1 MGMSA
6 LLTSSLAA
14 VPDSA
19 TPVTISANY
28 ASVSDSNNDSADNS
42 FSLTAYSAANNAI
55 ANEGNGQNQHAEN
68 TAVSNLVSAEDD
80 TTTAANDITPTENT
94 ATIADLISQQDPAL
108 TTLFITDLTAE
119 SNSEPTTTTTNSG
132 TSETSSEKPA
142 ALPSQAQ
149 SALTISTPPTPSVV
163 EQTASIA
170 QLPAES
176 ITSHTTTVLPNNAM
190 PDIQSSPDTSSAT
203 DEADTLTPSSLFNFN
218 MTATVSAQNKTT
230 SSNNKAARQPE
241 SSNLTNITANDTAN
255 VISTAL
261 QSPTTVSNSIS
272 PQQNI
277 SNAAISSSDITLS
290 SYHVTSTSSE
300 PDQPQDDNTLT
311 ADPSTLI
318 GSNHTATTNFAALL
332 TSSAVK
338 QTSNTSNVQLG
349 QQMLQTLKDQVQ
361 QQISQNLKQ
370 VTIRLD
376 PPSLGHLNI
385 TIDLTNDHLNV
396 QINASHDGLRQAL
409 EQNKQALS
417 QVLAMENSGS
427 VDVNVGQESSADQQ
441 TQAQWT
447 DETSILSNAQPA
459 ATENRSDQTTRSQYD
474 WLNTVV

>member
-80 TTTAANDITPTENT
+80 TTTATNDITLTENT

-108 TTLFITDLTAE
+108 TTLFFTDLTAE

-149 SALTISTPPTPSVV
+149 LALTISTPPTPSVV

-170 QLPAES
+170 QLPTES
-176 ITSHTTTVLPNNAM
+176 ITSYTTTVLPNNVM
-190 PDIQSSPDTSSAT
+190 PATPSSPDTSSAT
-203 DEADTLTPSSLFNFN
+203 DETDTLTPSSLFNFN

-230 SSNNKAARQPE
+230 SNNKAARQPE
-241 SSNLTNITANDTAN
+241 SSDLTSMTANDTAN

-290 SYHVTSTSSE
+290 SYHVTSISSE

-318 GSNHTATTNFAALL
+318 GSNHTTTTNFAALL